1 MSAHLE
7 ILAGSVTT
15 AVDGQIQTMKN
26 VSIRVEGG
34 KIASI
39 TPFDANAQI
48 NAGQNTLDR
57 RGCVVTPGFVDSHT
71 HLFPPSDRS
80 AEFAMRPVKS
90 YLEIAAAGGGILST
104 VNSFRESSIEDI
116 VSANRPLLQQFF
128 AQGTTT
134 IEIKSGYGLTTEHEL
149 KSLEAIKIL
158 REEFADRLTIVPT
171 FMGAHAVPPEYKG
184 RPDEYVTLVCE
195 EMIPAVAKAQ
205 LATYCDVFCEKGYF
219 SVEQTRRV
227 LQAAK
232 AHGML
237 TRIHADEFVD
247 SGAAEL
253 AAEMGAHSADHLM
266 AVSEAGMAA
275 MAKAGVVATVLPG
288 ATMFLG
294 GGHAPAPMRKIIDSG
309 CKLAVATDNNPG
321 SSVNQS
327 MAQMMQV
334 CIAHGKIS
342 VEEALLAATCHTAQA
357 LDLGSICGSIEVGK
371 AADLLVW
378 NMESYKQIPY
388 YGSESRHRLD
398 SIIKN
403 GKVFSAPGDTA
414 NIINKMHADNCRH
427 RATAKSPASV
437 QVKAVKKK
445 GKVPTATAN
454 GYASD
459 SELADI
465 LSTFVGVDAATNQIN
480 RLPDGWET
488 AAKTLYD
495 PNVPHAPRRK
505 LGGLS
510 ADEQVMA
517 VNNHLKYFD
526 ASLHDTLR
534 PILTQELAEYGHIY
548 CYFLLPKKHVS
559 ATPFKALPATKAD
572 SRCMMHMILNN
583 LDPAVAQFPQELI
596 TYGGNG
602 AVFSNWAQFYITFKM
617 MGGMQPGQT
626 LSMHSGH
633 PAGLWPTDNDQMPSA
648 VITNGMMIPHYST
661 PNELDRTYALGV
673 SMYGQMTA
681 GSWMYIGPQG
691 IVHGTTLTCASAV
704 DMQAKM
710 TGNPDNSPKGK
721 IFVTSGLGG
730 MSGAQA
736 KAGTITGVVCILA
749 EVDVDCLGK
758 RHSQGWLNEK
768 FTDLDELFDR
778 ALAAQAA
785 GEAVSL
791 GYLGNIVEVWEGIV
805 QRSDIKV
812 NIGSD
817 QTSCHNPYNGGYYP
831 VDMDIDVANDMMVSD
846 PPAFKEAV
854 QSSLRRHMKAIQT
867 CRTRDGT
874 LFFDYGNAFLLEC
887 HRAGCDVDK
896 EIPSYVECIMGP
908 EYFDYGFGPYR
919 WVCTS
924 GDAAELQHTDA
935 LAADVIREQIA
946 LEANAHV
953 LPQLKAN
960 LAWIEQA
967 MENKLVVG
975 SKARILYS
983 DTIGRVECAVRMNQA
998 VASGKLSAPVVIGR
1012 DHHDVSGT
1020 DAPWRET
1027 ANIKDGSNITADMS
1041 IQNVIGDA
1049 MRGATWVSIH
1059 NGGGTGWGMASNGG
1073 FGLVLDGSAEAEKRA
1088 RDMIFFDVTNG
1099 LVRRARAG
1107 NPHAQLT
1114 IANLAK
1120 DPRFPKFQPFMGA
1133 VVPKP
1138 K

>member
-1 MSAHLE
+1 MSNSLQ

-15 AVDGQIQTMKN
+15 AVNGSVVTLQN
-26 VSIRVEGG
+26 VSIEVNDG
-34 KIASI
+34 KI
-39 TPFDANAQI
+39 I
-48 NAGQNTLDR
+48 NISPIDENTRTSGKGVLDR
-57 RGCVVTPGFVDSHT
+57 RGCLVTPGFIDAHT
-71 HLFPPSDRS
+71 HLFPPTDRA
-80 AEFAMRPVKS
+80 AEFAMRPIKS

-104 VNSFRESSIEDI
+104 VKSFRESSIEDI
-116 VSANRPLLQQFF
+116 VSANRPLMQQFF

-134 IEIKSGYGLTTEHEL
+134 VEVKSGYGLTTKDEL
-149 KSLEAIKIL
+149 NALEAIKIL

-171 FMGAHAVPPEYKG
+171 FMGAHAIPPEYKG
-184 RPDEYVTLVCE
+184 RDDEYVTLVCD
-195 EMIPAVAKAQ
+195 EMIPIVAKAG

-219 SVEQTRRV
+219 STEQTRRI

-232 AHGML
+232 DNGME

-247 SGAAEL
+247 GGGAAL
-253 AAEMGAHSADHLM
+253 AAAMGSHSADHLM
-266 AVSEAGMAA
+266 AVSEDGMTA
-275 MAKAGVVATVLPG
+275 MAKAGVIPIVLPG

-294 GGHAPAPMRKIIDSG
+294 KGHSTAPMRALIEAG
-309 CKLAVATDNNPG
+309 CKLAVATDHNPG

-327 MAQMMQV
+327 MPQMMQL

-342 VEEALLAATCHTAQA
+342 VEEALLAATIHAAQSLA
-357 LDLGSICGSIEVGK
+357 MGNQVGSIEVGK
-371 AADLLVW
+371 AADFLVW
-378 NMESYKQIPY
+378 NLDCVQQIPY

-403 GKVFSAPGDTA
+403 GKVFSAPGETS
-414 NIINKMHADNCRH
+414 NIVNAMHADTCKRKADAKIPPIT
-427 RATAKSPASV
+427 RALAP
-437 QVKAVKKK
+437 KK
-445 GKVPTATAN
+445 GKVPTETAN
-454 GYASD
+454 GYAS
-459 SELADI
+459 STELAAI
-465 LSTFVGVDAATNQIN
+465 IYGFVGVDDFTNQIT
-480 RLPDGWET
+480 RLPEGWKT
-488 AAKTLYD
+488 AAKTFYD
-495 PNVPHAPRRK
+495 PNVPHAPKRK

-510 ADEQVMA
+510 TDEQVMA
-517 VNNHLKYFD
+517 VDNHLKYFHG
-526 ASLHDTLR
+526 SLHAELR
-534 PILTQELAEYGHIY
+534 PILEAELAEYGHIY
-548 CYFLLPKKHVS
+548 CYFLLPAKHVS
-559 ATPFKALPATKAD
+559 ATPFGDLPAEKAD

-602 AVFSNWAQFYITFKM
+602 AVFNNWAQFYITFKM
-617 MGGMQPGQT
+617 MKGLQPGQT

-633 PAGLWPTDNDQMPSA
+633 PAGLWPTNSDQVPSA

-661 PNELDRTYALGV
+661 PNELDRTTALGV

-691 IVHGTTLTCASAV
+691 IVHGTTLTVASGV
-704 DMQAKM
+704 EMQANM
-710 TGNPDNSPKGK
+710 TGASNDPKGK
-721 IFVTSGLGG
+721 IFLTSGLGG

-736 KAGTITGVVCILA
+736 KAGTISGVVTILA
-749 EVDVDCLGK
+749 EVDIDCLDK
-758 RHSQGWLNEK
+758 RHSQGWLDEK
-768 FTDLDELFDR
+768 FTDLDSLFKR
-778 ALAAQAA
+778 VLEAQAA
-785 GEAVSL
+785 KEAVSL
-791 GYLGNIVEVWEGIV
+791 GYHGNIVEIWEGIV
-805 QRSDIKV
+805 QRNDIKV
-812 NIGSD
+812 SIGSD

-831 VDMDIDVANDMMVSD
+831 VDMDLETAKDMMVSD
-846 PPAFKEAV
+846 PPAYKNAV
-854 QSSLRRHMKAIQT
+854 QASLRRHMKAIQT

-887 HRAGCDVDK
+887 HRAGCDVDP

-924 GDAAELQHTDA
+924 GLAEELTYTDELAAEVLK
-935 LAADVIREQIA
+935 EQIGNP
-946 LEANAHV
+946 ENAHV
-953 LPQLKAN
+953 LPQLKSN
-960 LAWIEQA
+960 LTWIEQA
-967 MENKLVVG
+967 GKNKLVVG

-983 DTIGRVECAVRMNQA
+983 DTIGRMECAVRMNRA
-998 VASGKLSAPVVIGR
+998 VASGELSAPVVIGR

-1073 FGLVLDGSAEAEKRA
+1073 FGLVLDGSVEAEERA
-1088 RDMIFFDVTNG
+1088 KDMIFFDVTNG

-1133 VVPKP
+1133 VPK
-1138 K
+1138 